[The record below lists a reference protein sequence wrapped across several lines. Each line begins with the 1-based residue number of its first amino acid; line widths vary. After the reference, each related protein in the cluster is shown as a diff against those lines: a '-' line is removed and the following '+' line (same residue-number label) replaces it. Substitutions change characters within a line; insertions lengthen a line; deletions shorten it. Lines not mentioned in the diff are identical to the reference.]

1 MNNTNKFVSSDNVG
15 YASIL
20 LEQEYNKGYMVGK
33 GSFVGAFCSANLG
46 DVSPNI
52 MGPRCAVSMVIKES
66 KNMKLLEIIKILSRS
81 LASHAI
87 L

>member
-1 MNNTNKFVSSDNVG
+1 MNSSNKFVSSDNVG

-20 LEQEYNKGYMVGK
+20 LEQELNHDQLVGK

-52 MGPRCAVSMVIKES
+52 MGPKCQVNNLQSSSLFQVAF
-66 KNMKLLEIIKILSRS
+66 KILK
-81 LASHAI
+81 
-87 L
+87 

>member
-1 MNNTNKFVSSDNVG
+1 MNSSNKFVSSDNVG

-20 LEQEYNKGYMVGK
+20 LEQEYNPLDLVGK

-52 MGPRCAVSMVIKES
+52 KGPKCQVI
-66 KNMKLLEIIKILSRS
+66 N
-81 LASHAI
+81 
-87 L
+87 